1 MKGKDFKVFLQA
13 LDELEKE
20 KGIEKEKLLE
30 TVETALLAAYK
41 KNYGDDSNAKVEINR
56 KSGEVKVFTVKM
68 IVDEVDND
76 KIEISLEDA
85 KTYKKRIKV
94 GDELLIP
101 ESCDG
106 FRRTAIQN
114 AKQIVVQR
122 VREAE
127 RENVFDYFK
136 EKIGDIING
145 IIRRID
151 ERGNIYIDFNGTE
164 AVLVV
169 AEQSVADR
177 YRVGARIK
185 VYVVEVIKSTKFP
198 KVVISRKNEGFLKKL
213 FEIEI
218 PEVEEGT
225 IEIKAI
231 AREAGSRSKVAVYSE
246 NLDLDTIGACIGQ
259 KGVRIK
265 NIVEELNGE
274 KIDIV
279 NWELSKDKFIANA
292 LSPAKVERVQIL
304 DDDGAS
310 RVIVDENQLSLAIGK
325 SGQNARLA
333 AKLTNMKIDI
343 KTKKSLEENEEE

>member
-41 KNYGDDSNAKVEINR
+41 KHYGDDSNAKVEINR
-56 KSGEVKVFTVKM
+56 KSGEVKVYTVKL
-68 IVDEVDND
+68 IVDEVND
-76 KIEISLEDA
+76 PENEITLEDA

-94 GDELLIP
+94 GDELLIV
-101 ESCDG
+101 EKCAE

-169 AEQSVADR
+169 AEQSPADR
-177 YRVGARIK
+177 YKVGARIK

-213 FEIEI
+213 FEIEV

-225 IEIKAI
+225 IEIKSV
-231 AREAGSRSKVAVYSE
+231 AREAGSRSKVAVCSD
-246 NLDLDTIGACIGQ
+246 NSDLDTIGACIGQ

-279 NWELSKDKFIANA
+279 NWEANVEKFYC
-292 LSPAKVERVQIL
+292 KCV
-304 DDDGAS
+304 
-310 RVIVDENQLSLAIGK
+310 K
-325 SGQNARLA
+325 SC
-333 AKLTNMKIDI
+333 
-343 KTKKSLEENEEE
+343 